1 MFIYVHFSMHTLKNL
16 MQDFFI
22 THFNATVLKLYNH
35 SSCTTEDSFLGRA
48 FVLKRGELHLLKHY
62 H

>member
-1 MFIYVHFSMHTLKNL
+1 